1 MYHIKTLLFSFC
13 SGDIYLFS
21 DSHFMP
27 QSSGSFQGIG
37 ENMYHGLQDSACE
50 LTSAC
55 ESSP

>member
-37 ENMYHGLQDSACE
+37 ENNQCHVSWTPRFCL
-50 LTSAC
+50 
-55 ESSP
+55 